1 MDFFLYDPL
10 TVTRQRNLRQAP
22 PRPRRI
28 QDDSLLGIEASS
40 GSGGEFQQQQ
50 EQDGSSSLFPSLH
63 ALFFTLIHFD
73 TESDLVVKTNRRWYW
88 KHTVSYDC
96 LYQDRSPV
104 LDLTLLR
111 YVTENVTHALA
122 EDDNGNDSESDAAS
136 DTSPPRGST
145 NSHGGLTMTLRQ
157 RTGDEG
163 VTITIKPEELPSTAA
178 DDMES
183 IGTSGLGEHNKGST
197 TAEPSLPPTDVDLD
211 ANSAAG
217 DVGDGASS
225 GVTYTT
231 PLDAQYWDWRRWFG
245 LSLFLGTI
253 VGTFVLSQIHAHR
266 QRRLIKSQVWGNL
279 ASEEYVSFI
288 VQAYLVFPRVLYS
301 RLMQF
306 YSFLSFFCSSLFVK
320 RYK

>member
-10 TVTRQRNLRQAP
+10 LATQQRQRNLRQP
-22 PRPRRI
+22 SSPQRRHL
-28 QDDSLLGIEASS
+28 QDDSVLGIEA
-40 GSGGEFQQQQ
+40 GSGGGGGFFQPQQ
-50 EQDGSSSLFPSLH
+50 EQDGSSSSSPLFPLLH
-63 ALFFTLIHFD
+63 EPFFTLIHFD

-96 LYQDRSPV
+96 LYRQDRSPV

-111 YVTENVTHALA
+111 YVTENVTQALA
-122 EDDNGNDSESDAAS
+122 GDDDDDHDDGDQSNNGDSHHS
-136 DTSPPRGST
+136 
-145 NSHGGLTMTLRQ
+145 GGLTMTLRD

-163 VTITIKPEELPSTAA
+163 VTITIKPEELPSTAP

-183 IGTSGLGEHNKGST
+183 SDGTREPGIKEGESS
-197 TAEPSLPPTDVDLD
+197 EPSGADDF
-211 ANSAAG
+211 NSAAG
-217 DVGDGASS
+217 DDDGDGNAS

-253 VGTFVLSQIHAHR
+253 VGTFALSQIHAHR

-288 VQAYLVFPRVLYS
+288 AHAHRIL
-301 RLMQF
+301 
-306 YSFLSFFCSSLFVK
+306 
-320 RYK
+320 